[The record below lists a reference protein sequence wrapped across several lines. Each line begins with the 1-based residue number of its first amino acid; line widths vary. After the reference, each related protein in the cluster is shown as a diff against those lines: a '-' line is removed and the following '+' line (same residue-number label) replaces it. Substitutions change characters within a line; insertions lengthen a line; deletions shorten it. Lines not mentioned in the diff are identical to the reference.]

1 VEIFVLAMTDSAI
14 KKIRNCQEIALD
26 FADWLSLDSQKQ
38 AVIQIF
44 DRGKQEI
51 EQGDVLDLDSIE

>member
-1 VEIFVLAMTDSAI
+1 MTDSAI

-26 FADWLSLDSQKQ
+26 FADWLSLNSQKQ